1 MCHLKL
7 VFPYW
12 LCLDDLSIAV
22 SGLLKV
28 LFLCY
33 CRFLLYGW
41 WDFSDILGCFYVGCI
56 YICCCSVAK
65 SCPTLY
71 NPMTITHQAPL
82 SFTIS
87 WSLLKSVS
95 IELVMLSNHLVLCLC
110 LLCLPSV
117 FPSIRVFPYES
128 ILHIRWPKYWRF
140 SFINHPSNEYSS
152 LISFKIDW
160 FDLFAVEGTFKSFL
174 QLHNSKAQILRC
186 STLLWSN
193 SHIHTWLLEN
203 HSFD

>member
-1 MCHLKL
+1 MVGKDAWYDFNFFKFTKACFVAQHVRDLSCRTFHVHLKGMCTLLLDGMLYKYQLDPSGLMCHLKL

-87 WSLLKSVS
+87 WSLRKFMS
-95 IELVMLSNHLVLCLC
+95 IESVMLSNHLTLCC
-110 LLCLPSV
+110 PLLLLPSIL
-117 FPSIRVFPYES
+117 PSHQCLFQWVG
-128 ILHIRWPKYWRF
+128 
-140 SFINHPSNEYSS
+140 S
-152 LISFKIDW
+152 LQQVAKV
-160 FDLFAVEGTFKSFL
+160 LEL
-174 QLHNSKAQILRC
+174 QL
-186 STLLWSN
+186 
-193 SHIHTWLLEN
+193 
-203 HSFD
+203 